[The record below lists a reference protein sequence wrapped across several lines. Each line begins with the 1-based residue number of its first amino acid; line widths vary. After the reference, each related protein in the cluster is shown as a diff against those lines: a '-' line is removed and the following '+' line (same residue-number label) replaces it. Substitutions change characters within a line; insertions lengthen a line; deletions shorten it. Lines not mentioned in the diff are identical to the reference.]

1 MTKKRDVVEY
11 MRESNESQKKK
22 EEDVTVY
29 AYERKVERVRKKK
42 TEVQAIGQ
50 RSIEAG
56 INSQRVSTR
65 FDVCEDLRQML
76 STAECF

>member
-1 MTKKRDVVEY
+1 MIKQRDVVEY

-42 TEVQAIGQ
+42 KWRYGPLDSVA
-50 RSIEAG
+50 
-56 INSQRVSTR
+56 
-65 FDVCEDLRQML
+65 
-76 STAECF
+76 

>member
-1 MTKKRDVVEY
+1 MNKEPMIKQRDVVEY

-42 TEVQAIGQ
+42 KWRYGPLDSV
-50 RSIEAG
+50 
-56 INSQRVSTR
+56 V
-65 FDVCEDLRQML
+65 
-76 STAECF
+76 

>member
-1 MTKKRDVVEY
+1 MNKELKTRQRNVVEY

-42 TEVQAIGQ
+42 TEV
-50 RSIEAG
+50 
-56 INSQRVSTR
+56 
-65 FDVCEDLRQML
+65 
-76 STAECF
+76 